1 MIKRKIQSIYDK
13 TFLVPFGEYLPLGGL
28 LKYFNIFNNSY
39 RLIDGFSSGTGL
51 KLVKNSDLPTF
62 LPLVCY
68 EALFSNEILGKVNE
82 ARWILNITNDAWFG
96 NSSGPKQ
103 HLNIARMRALEN
115 NIPLVRVSNNGIS
128 AKISKDGKIEE
139 YIALNKEGF

>member
-1 MIKRKIQSIYDK
+1 M
-13 TFLVPFGEYLPLGGL
+13 VPFGEYLPLGGL

-51 KLVKNSDLPTF
+51 KLIKNSGLPTF

-82 ARWILNITNDAWFG
+82 ARWILNVTNDAWFG
-96 NSSGPKQ
+96 NGSGPKQ

-115 NIPLVRVSNNGIS
+115 NIPLIRVSNNGIS
-128 AKISKDGKIEE
+128 LRFLRME
-139 YIALNKEGF
+139 N